1 MRYSTFDYS
10 ERIKELK
17 EDIKESILTGE
28 INQLQ
33 KYSPIAILQTA
44 TLEIK
49 ETKLKEEVAED
60 GDR

>member
-28 INQLQ
+28 INHFQ
-33 KYSPIAILQTA
+33 KYSLIAILQTA

-60 GDR
+60 DR

>member
-1 MRYSTFDYS
+1 MRYNAFDYS

-17 EDIKESILTGE
+17 EDIKESILAGE
-28 INQLQ
+28 INQFQ
-33 KYSPIAILQTA
+33 KHYLIAILQTA

>member
-10 ERIKELK
+10 ERIKELR

-28 INQLQ
+28 INQFQ
-33 KYSPIAILQTA
+33 KYFLIAILQTA

-49 ETKLKEEVAED
+49 ETKLKEGAAEN
-60 GDR
+60 DR